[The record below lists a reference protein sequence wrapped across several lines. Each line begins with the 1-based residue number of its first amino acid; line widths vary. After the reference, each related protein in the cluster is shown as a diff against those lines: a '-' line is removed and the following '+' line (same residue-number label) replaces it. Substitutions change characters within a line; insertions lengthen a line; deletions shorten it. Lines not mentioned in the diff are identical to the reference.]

1 LHLPKEFIRLSSF
14 FISNGAEKVVAK
26 FLKKIKENDVEN
38 RTRFPFLV
46 LAVSIFLTLGITYN
60 FYRSS
65 LNKDTTRFNNEVNL
79 VQSAIEN
86 KIGLYTALLKGG
98 RGFVESAA
106 ELNRVS
112 FADYVQSLD
121 LERNYKSV
129 QAIGYNKIVL
139 PGERE
144 ALIKSMEAEGIVDFK
159 MFPDGERDSYHAIIY
174 IEPFNEQNQKE
185 VGFDMFTEPNRRAAL
200 VRAGDSGMPSAS
212 AKVNLLQ
219 GDDANRQT
227 GFLIYLPIYKKG
239 KIPETVE
246 GRRKNLTGYIYS
258 PFRSADFLDEIQKST
273 ATYDIAVRIYDGEP
287 IAENLLSQTTFENN
301 PKSLNQIE
309 KDQATE
315 NTMPVAGRLWTI
327 KYDSLPAFSEQS
339 SIGWTPLIF
348 LSGIIFSFLLFGMT
362 YWETSAR
369 LKLEIVAARLTESE
383 AQKQKSL
390 ENEQKARLLAEQA
403 NTTKDEFIAV
413 VSHELRT
420 PLNAI
425 AGWTKILRT
434 GNLSANTKN
443 LALEKINKN
452 LRLQTK
458 LVEELL
464 EYSQILSGNVSFEE
478 KRLNF
483 SDVFENIF
491 RGIESSAREKNIEFL
506 KDNRLNGH
514 LILGDEDKIKIV
526 IYNLL
531 TNAVK
536 FTGSGGRIET
546 QVLENDGMIQ
556 MTVKDN
562 GKGISPKFLPQI
574 FERFSQADTSSTRT
588 FGGLGLGLTISKHI
602 VKLHKGTIEAQSDG
616 IGNGSVFVL
625 KFPRHQEPKS
635 ISN

>member
-1 LHLPKEFIRLSSF
+1 M
-14 FISNGAEKVVAK
+14 AK
-26 FLKKIKENDVEN
+26 FLKKIEGNDIEKKN
-38 RTRFPFLV
+38 RFPFLV

-60 FYRSS
+60 FYQSL
-65 LNKDTTRFNNEVNL
+65 LNKNAARFNNEVNR

-86 KIGLYTALLKGG
+86 KINLHIALLKGG

-112 FADYVQSLD
+112 FAEYIQSLD
-121 LERNYKSV
+121 IERNYKSV

-139 PGERE
+139 PEERE
-144 ALIKSMEAEGIVDFK
+144 TLIRKMEAEGIVDFK

-174 IEPFNEQNQKE
+174 IEPFNEQNKKDI
-185 VGFDMFTEPNRRAAL
+185 GYDMFTEPNRREAL

-219 GDDANRQT
+219 GEDANPQT
-227 GFLIYLPIYKKG
+227 GFLIFLPIYKKG

-246 GRRKNLTGYIYS
+246 ERRRNLIGYIYS

-273 ATYDIAVRIYDGEP
+273 DTSDIAIQIYDGEP
-287 IAENLLSQTTFENN
+287 DAENLLSQTFFENN
-301 PKSLNQIE
+301 PKLVNQIE
-309 KDQATE
+309 KDQSTATT
-315 NTMPVAGRLWTI
+315 NDIAGRKWTI
-327 KYDSLPAFSEQS
+327 KYHSLPAFSERS

-348 LSGIIFSFLLFGMT
+348 LCGIVFSFLLFGMT

-369 LKLEIVAARLTESE
+369 LKLEAVAARLTESE

-403 NTTKDEFIAV
+403 NSTKDEFIAV

-425 AGWTKILRT
+425 SGWTKILRT
-434 GNLSANTKN
+434 ENLSANTKN

-464 EYSQILSGNVSFEE
+464 EYSQILSGNMSFEE
-478 KRLNF
+478 QRLNF
-483 SDVFENIF
+483 SDVFENVF
-491 RGIESSAREKNIEFL
+491 QGVESAAQEKNIEFL
-506 KDNRLNGH
+506 KDNQLNGH
-514 LILGDEDKIKIV
+514 SILGDEDKIKIV

-536 FTGSGGRIET
+536 FTGSGGRVET
-546 QVLENDGMIQ
+546 EVSEHDGKIQ

-562 GKGISPKFLPQI
+562 GKGISHEFLPQI
-574 FERFSQADTSSTRT
+574 FDRFSQADTSSTRN

-616 IGNGSVFVL
+616 IGSGSVFVL
-625 KFPRHQEPKS
+625 KFPHHREHES
-635 ISN
+635 ILN

>member
-1 LHLPKEFIRLSSF
+1 LNF
-14 FISNGAEKVVAK
+14 FIFDGVLNGVAK
-26 FLKKIKENDVEN
+26 FLKKFEENDIESK
-38 RTRFPFLV
+38 TRFPFLV

-65 LNKDTTRFNNEVNL
+65 LNKDTTRFNNEVNR

-86 KIGLYTALLKGG
+86 KINLYTALLKGG

-106 ELNRVS
+106 ELNRES
-112 FADYVQSLD
+112 FANYIQSLD

-139 PGERE
+139 PEERE
-144 ALIKSMEAEGIVDFK
+144 ALIKKMQAEGIEDFQ
-159 MFPDGERDSYHAIIY
+159 MFPGGERDSYQAIIY
-174 IEPFNEQNQKE
+174 IEPFNEQNKKDI
-185 VGFDMFTEPNRRAAL
+185 GYDMFTEPNRREAL
-200 VRAGDSGMPSAS
+200 VRAGDSGMPTAS
-212 AKVNLLQ
+212 TKVNLLQ
-219 GDDANRQT
+219 GSGANSQT

-246 GRRKNLTGYIYS
+246 ERRKNLIGYIYS

-273 ATYDIAVRIYDGEP
+273 DTSDIAVRIYDGEP
-287 IAENLLSQTTFENN
+287 KPENLLSQTTFENN
-301 PKSLNQIE
+301 PKSVNQIE
-309 KDQATE
+309 KDQSTE
-315 NTMPVAGRLWTI
+315 NTMDIAGRKWTI

-339 SIGWTPLIF
+339 SINWTPLIF

-369 LKLEIVAARLTESE
+369 LKLETTAARLTESE
-383 AQKQKSL
+383 AQKQKLL

-425 AGWTKILRT
+425 AGWTKILKT
-434 GNLSANTKN
+434 DNLSANTKN

-452 LRLQTK
+452 LRSQTK

-464 EYSQILSGNVSFEE
+464 EYSQILSGIVNFEE
-478 KRLNF
+478 KPVNF
-483 SDVFENIF
+483 SDLFENTF
-491 RGIESSAREKNIEFL
+491 QDVEAAAQERNIEFI
-506 KDNRLNGH
+506 KDNQLNGH
-514 LILGDEDKIKIV
+514 LILGDEAKIKIV

-536 FTGSGGRIET
+536 FTHSGGRIET
-546 QVLENDGMIQ
+546 RLSEADGAVQ

-562 GKGISPKFLPQI
+562 GKGMSSEFLPQI
-574 FERFSQADTSSTRT
+574 FDRFSQADTSSTRNY
-588 FGGLGLGLTISKHI
+588 GGLGLGLTISKHI
-602 VKLHKGTIEAQSDG
+602 VKLHNGTIEANSEG
-616 IGNGSVFVL
+616 IGTGSVFTL
-625 KFPRHQEPKS
+625 KFPHQKRIQPA
-635 ISN
+635 

>member
-1 LHLPKEFIRLSSF
+1 M
-14 FISNGAEKVVAK
+14 AK
-26 FLKKIKENDVEN
+26 FLKKLEESDTESK
-38 RTRFPFLV
+38 TRFPFLV

-65 LNKDTTRFNNEVNL
+65 LNKDTARFNNEVNR

-86 KIGLYTALLKGG
+86 KINLYTALLKGG

-106 ELNRVS
+106 ELNRES
-112 FADYVQSLD
+112 FAEYIQSLD
-121 LERNYKSV
+121 IERNYKSV

-139 PGERE
+139 PEERE
-144 ALIKSMEAEGIVDFK
+144 ALIKKMRAEGIEDFQ
-159 MFPDGERDSYHAIIY
+159 MFPGGERDSYQAIIY
-174 IEPFNEQNQKE
+174 IEPFNEQNKKDI
-185 VGFDMFTEPNRRAAL
+185 GYDMFTEPNRREAL

-219 GDDANRQT
+219 GNDANSQA

-246 GRRKNLTGYIYS
+246 ERKKNLTGYIYS
-258 PFRSADFLDEIQKST
+258 PFRSGDFLDEIQKST
-273 ATYDIAVRIYDGEP
+273 DTSDIAVRIYDGEP
-287 IAENLLSQTTFENN
+287 TLENLLSQTTFENN
-301 PKSLNQIE
+301 PKSVNQIE
-309 KDQATE
+309 KDQSTE
-315 NTMPVAGRLWTI
+315 NTMDIAGRMWTI

-339 SIGWTPLIF
+339 SINWTPLIF

-369 LKLEIVAARLTESE
+369 LKLETTAARLTESE
-383 AQKQKSL
+383 SQKQELL

-425 AGWTKILRT
+425 AGWTKILKT
-434 GNLSANTKN
+434 DNLSANTKN

-452 LRLQTK
+452 LRSQTK

-464 EYSQILSGNVSFEE
+464 EYSQILSGKVNFEE
-478 KRLNF
+478 KPLNF
-483 SDVFENIF
+483 SDLFENIF
-491 RGIESSAREKNIEFL
+491 QDLEASAQERNIEFI
-506 KDNRLNGH
+506 KDNQLNGH
-514 LILGDEDKIKIV
+514 LILGDEAKIKIV

-536 FTGSGGRIET
+536 FTHSGGKVET
-546 QVLENDGMIQ
+546 RLLESDGTIQ

-562 GKGISPKFLPQI
+562 GKGMSSEFLPQI
-574 FERFSQADTSSTRT
+574 FDRFSQADTSSTRNY
-588 FGGLGLGLTISKHI
+588 GGLGLGLTISKHI
-602 VKLHKGTIEAQSDG
+602 VKLHNGTIEANSEG
-616 IGNGSVFVL
+616 IGTGSVFTL
-625 KFPRHQEPKS
+625 IFPHHQKLNQPV
-635 ISN
+635 